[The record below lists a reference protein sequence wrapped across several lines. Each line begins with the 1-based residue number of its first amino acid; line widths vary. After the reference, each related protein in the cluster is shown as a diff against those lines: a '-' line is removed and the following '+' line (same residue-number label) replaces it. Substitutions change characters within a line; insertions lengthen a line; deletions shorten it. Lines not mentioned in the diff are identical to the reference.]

1 MIEPSINGCESMQI
15 DRQSLE
21 QAVGA
26 ELLTAAQADALWNFL
41 ASTNQHTPR
50 FTFTHV
56 LYYLG
61 GTIAIAAMSLFM
73 TLAWEA
79 FGDVG
84 GFIIAVG
91 YAAIAT
97 IVGNVVLRNQ
107 RRIPAGILYTFAVAL
122 APLAIYA
129 LQRALGYWDGDLAY
143 RAYHTHIDWR
153 WLLME
158 LGTLAVAAVDLYRYR
173 MPFLVMPVA
182 VTLWYMSMDIVQF
195 LTVDGDGGWELR
207 KQVSMLFGVLMI
219 LLAFWVDL
227 RTRRKPDFGFWLYL
241 FGALAFWGGLSS
253 MDSGSEFGRA
263 IYCAINAAMILLG
276 ALLGR
281 RVFAVLGG
289 FGIAGYLGHLSYTVF
304 KDSML
309 FPFALSLIGFAIVGL
324 GFVWQRVEPRV
335 SASLRSGLPQPVR
348 ELLEASD

>member
-1 MIEPSINGCESMQI
+1 MQI
-15 DRQSLE
+15 DRPSLE
-21 QAVGA
+21 QAVNA
-26 ELLTAAQADALWNFL
+26 NVLTAAQAEALWKFL
-41 ASTNQHTPR
+41 QTTNQHTPR

-61 GTIAIAAMSLFM
+61 GAIAIGAMSLFM
-73 TLAWEA
+73 TLAWTA

-84 GFIIAVG
+84 GFVIAVG

-97 IVGNVVLRNQ
+97 IVGNVVLRHGQ
-107 RRIPAGILYTFAVAL
+107 RIPAGILYTFAVAL

-129 LQRALGYWDGDLAY
+129 LQHALGFWEGDLAY
-143 RAYHTHIDWR
+143 RAYHTRIDWR

-158 LGTLAVAAVDLYRYR
+158 LGTLAVAAVYLFRYR

-195 LTVDGDGGWELR
+195 LTINGDSDWELR
-207 KQVSMLFGVLMI
+207 KQVSVLFGVVMM
-219 LLAFWVDL
+219 LLAFWIDL
-227 RTRRKPDFGFWLYL
+227 RSRRKPDFGFWLYL
-241 FGALAFWGGLSS
+241 FGALAFWGGLSA
-253 MDSGSEFGRA
+253 MDSGSEWGRA
-263 IYCAINAAMILLG
+263 IYCAINAGMLLLG
-276 ALLGR
+276 AVLGR

-324 GFVWQRVEPRV
+324 GFVWQRFEARA
-335 SASLRSGLPQPVR
+335 SASLRSGLPTPLR
-348 ELLEASD
+348 ELLEASY

>member
-1 MIEPSINGCESMQI
+1 MQI

-21 QAVGA
+21 QAVSA
-26 ELLTAAQADALWNFL
+26 ELLTAAQAEALWKFL
-41 ASTNQHTPR
+41 QTSNQHTPR

-61 GTIAIAAMSLFM
+61 GAIAIGAMSLFM
-73 TLAWEA
+73 TLAWGA
-79 FGDVG
+79 FGDAG
-84 GFIIAVG
+84 GFVIAVG

-97 IVGNVVLRNQ
+97 IVGNVVLRHDQ
-107 RRIPAGILYTFAVAL
+107 RIPAGILYTFAVAL

-129 LQRALGYWDGDLAY
+129 LQRALGYWEGDLEY

-153 WLLME
+153 WMLME
-158 LGTLAVAAVDLYRYR
+158 LGTLAVAAMYLFRYR

-195 LTVDGDGGWELR
+195 LTIDGDSDWELR
-207 KQVSMLFGVLMI
+207 KQVSVLFGVVMI
-219 LLAFWVDL
+219 LLAFWIDL
-227 RTRRKPDFGFWLYL
+227 RTRRRPDFGFWLYL
-241 FGALAFWGGLSS
+241 FGALAFWCGLST
-253 MDSGSEFGRA
+253 MDSGSEWGRA
-263 IYCAINAAMILLG
+263 LYCAINVGMLLLG
-276 ALLGR
+276 AVLGR

-304 KDSML
+304 EDSML

-324 GFVWQRVEPRV
+324 GFVWQRFEARV
-335 SASLRSGLPQPVR
+335 SAALRGGLPVPLR